1 MHRAERLMI
10 LKSYELSIRKGPSD
24 KFVDNK
30 YVFIDDR
37 NVCLINFVLLE
48 ISHWSRFVPTVPI

>member
-1 MHRAERLMI
+1 MHRAERIMI
-10 LKSYELSIRKGPSD
+10 LSYELSIRKGLND

-30 YVFIDDR
+30 HVFSDDR

-48 ISHWSRFVPTVPI
+48 ISHWSRFVSTFPI

>member
-1 MHRAERLMI
+1 MI
-10 LKSYELSIRKGPSD
+10 LKSYESSIRKGLSD

-30 YVFIDDR
+30 HVFSDDR